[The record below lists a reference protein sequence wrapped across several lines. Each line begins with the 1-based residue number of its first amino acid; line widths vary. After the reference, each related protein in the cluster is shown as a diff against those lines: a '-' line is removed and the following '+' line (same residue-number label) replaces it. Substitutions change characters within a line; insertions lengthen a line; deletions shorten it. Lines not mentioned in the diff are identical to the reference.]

1 MALIYFILWLFG
13 MAIILPLQFI
23 SGLVLGGICLF
34 LLSMYIWGFALGII
48 GGLIGILIVHALFG
62 MLIMSSVTAIC
73 KFYVESFNESISM
86 LNEWTLDKC

>member
-23 SGLVLGGICLF
+23 SGLVLGGMCLF

-48 GGLIGILIVHALFG
+48 GGLIGFLIVHALFG
-62 MLIMSSVTAIC
+62 MLIMSSVAAIC